1 MIIMHQFQIVS
12 FGVDIN
18 ANRMAR
24 LTEYNYDLCVDICN
38 ELANGQNIKR
48 ILDSNNSYPDW
59 TTFRRWKQ
67 NNQEL
72 RTLYINSQQ
81 DKAIALENELDDLRD
96 LITAKEIDASTYNV
110 LAQTIKWKMAKF
122 YPKVFGE
129 KTDITSGG
137 EKIQSA
143 PTSIQ
148 VEIVKANETTS
159 DSSIS
164 E

>member
-1 MIIMHQFQIVS
+1 MHQFQIVS